1 MGCCVSK
8 GYSYEVDL
16 FDQDLLTLEDLNL
29 IKIDEDFK
37 DISLELNHG
46 EQLTGSHKQNFLET
60 QALSTQSSSQFIYK
74 IDIESAF
81 LQASDYSRRKT
92 LQSFENF

>member
-29 IKIDEDFK
+29 IKIVDTAEDVVEAL
-37 DISLELNHG
+37 DIFYKKYNLSP
-46 EQLTGSHKQNFLET
+46 NF
-60 QALSTQSSSQFIYK
+60 
-74 IDIESAF
+74 
-81 LQASDYSRRKT
+81 
-92 LQSFENF
+92 